1 MAAKGKIKTPTK
13 KELTE
18 RLAKLEAANNV
29 SELGT
34 PEKQAAP
41 KTVWKVDMIKVLLEL
56 RLRTYASLFQGSK
69 SNQQLSILWEKIAM
83 RLSVVSGVVVSHPSA
98 KAKYHSSKSTH
109 MFECPSKRLETML
122 TLPLR
127 THPTGS
133 TVEYFGDKSG
143 LVHNEFGSSA
153 ERAIDDDSDKASEEC
168 GDVEAMVDTKRP
180 VKRQKTSTSSVA
192 SGWCHWAKTLQKIS
206 LTLHL

>member
-41 KTVWKVDMIKVLLEL
+41 KSVWNVDMIKVLLEL

-69 SNQQLSILWEKIAM
+69 SNQQLSILWETIAM

-98 KAKYHSSKSTH
+98 KEKYHSLKQD
-109 MFECPSKRLETML
+109 KRLETML

-127 THPTGS
+127 THTTGS

-168 GDVEAMVDTKRP
+168 DDVEAMVDTKRP

-192 SGWCHWAKTLQKIS
+192 SGWCHWAKPLQMIS

>member
-41 KTVWKVDMIKVLLEL
+41 KSVWNVDMIKVLLEL

-69 SNQQLSILWEKIAM
+69 SNQQLSILWETIAM
-83 RLSVVSGVVVSHPSA
+83 RLSVVSGVV
-98 KAKYHSSKSTH
+98 
-109 MFECPSKRLETML
+109 CPSKRLETML

-127 THPTGS
+127 THTTGS

-192 SGWCHWAKTLQKIS
+192 SGWCHWAKPLQMIS